1 MADKNTHRKAE
12 SEVAVSHGGFCV
24 ELAGRRLTITGDQ
37 SLESIRSAFASV
49 EPVASGAGGASLEIA
64 TAADPAG
71 VAPWRELAAGVY
83 AGADGS
89 VAVVHR
95 NPSTVEC
102 FVPGTPSRL
111 ALIASRAALES
122 GDLRAHP
129 GHHAISSWLASPTMR
144 TLHAAAVSLGG
155 RGVLFLGVGG
165 RGKTTTSLACAR
177 AGFSFMGDDLCT
189 VEAGNSATASPPLV
203 HGLFATAKLNVD
215 SRMRLDARNWT
226 ELGKTPIG
234 KTVVR
239 LPDEIEFSRS
249 SPLAAIIAVRAG
261 LSPRAETK
269 RLDPRD
275 AFRLLILAARQ
286 GTTSSAVPTQWF
298 SAAASLAR
306 EVPAFEL
313 SLTWDLDRVTA
324 AVRTVLEQ

>member
-1 MADKNTHRKAE
+1 MIGTR
-12 SEVAVSHGGFCV
+12 GGFAV
-24 ELAGRRLTITGDQ
+24 ELAGRRLIVTGDQ
-37 SLESIRSAFASV
+37 SLESVRSAFATV
-49 EPVASGAGGASLEIA
+49 EPVASGAGAASLEV
-64 TAADPAG
+64 TMAADPAG
-71 VAPWRELAAGVY
+71 VAPWRELATGVY

-89 VAVVHR
+89 FAVLHR

-102 FVPGTPSRL
+102 FVPGPPSRL
-111 ALIASRAALES
+111 ALIASPAALES

-155 RGVLFLGVGG
+155 RGALFLGIGG

-177 AGFSFMGDDLCT
+177 AGFSFMSDDLCT
-189 VEAGNSATASPPLV
+189 VEARNAATTSPPLV
-203 HGLFATAKLNVD
+203 HGLFATAKLNAD
-215 SRMRLDARNWT
+215 SRMRLDARNWP

-239 LPDEIEFSRS
+239 IPSEIEFSRS

-261 LSPRAETK
+261 VSARAETR

-275 AFRLLILAARQ
+275 VFRLLMLAARQ
-286 GTTSSAVPTQWF
+286 GTTGSAVPTQWF

-313 SLTWDLDRVTA
+313 GLTWDLDRVAA